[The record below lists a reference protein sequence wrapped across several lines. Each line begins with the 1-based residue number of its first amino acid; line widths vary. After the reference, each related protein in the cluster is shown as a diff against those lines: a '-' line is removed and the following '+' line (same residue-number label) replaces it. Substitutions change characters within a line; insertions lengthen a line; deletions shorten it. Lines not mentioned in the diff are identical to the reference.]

1 MSNDFSKATTQPREI
16 DYLAYLVDE
25 YSENLSEWERNFCK
39 SCINHL
45 RTKFQF
51 LTQKQRAV
59 VDKLIAKH
67 ITPEDKAFC
76 VRGFADREMHEVMND
91 KGAGTASTK
100 MKQANDDS
108 DDMDDDIP
116 F

>member
-1 MSNDFSKATTQPREI
+1 MSSSTNASSPREI
-16 DYLAYLVDE
+16 DYLAYLIDE
-25 YSENLSEWERNFCK
+25 YSDALSEWERNFCK

-51 LTQKQRAV
+51 LTQKQRAI
-59 VDKLIAKH
+59 VDKLIVKH
-67 ITPEDKAFC
+67 ITQEDRAFC
-76 VRGFADREMHEVMND
+76 VRGFADREDHEVMND
-91 KGAGTASTK
+91 KGAGTRSTK
-100 MKQANDDS
+100 MAQAN